1 MQAQGILSAALKK
14 GGGRIL
20 ARLKSEFHIEKF
32 EREAMTHLDAL
43 MRVASKLMRGRQDAE
58 DIVQETYLRA
68 WKYFSSFDEGSNCRA
83 WLFRIMFNVI
93 NLRTG
98 KQAKLA
104 ESPLEDEDHTEYDQR
119 NVVTFDPLRQL
130 EGRELLEATHKLS
143 EEHRSVLW
151 LVVVEEFSYKEAAE
165 ILDVPIGTVMSRLH
179 RARRD
184 LRKIMMTSGY
194 DGLSNSA

>member
-1 MQAQGILSAALKK
+1 MQARGILTEALKK
-14 GGGRIL
+14 GGGRTL
-20 ARLKSEFHIEKF
+20 ARLKSEFQIEKF

-43 MRVASKLMRGRQDAE
+43 MRVASKLMHGRQDAE

-104 ESPLEDEDHTEYDQR
+104 ESPLEDEDHIEYER
-119 NVVTFDPLRQL
+119 TNVVTFDPVRQL
-130 EGRELLEATHKLS
+130 EGRELLEATEKLS
-143 EEHRSVLW
+143 KEHRSVLW
-151 LVVVEEFSYKEAAE
+151 LVVIEEFSYKETAE
-165 ILDVPIGTVMSRLH
+165 ILDVPVGTVMSRLH

-184 LRKIMMTSGY
+184 LRKIMLTNGY
-194 DGLSNSA
+194 NGLSNSA